1 MSLSGAIREQVRQR
15 AQCACEFCGVT
26 EIDTGGMLTIDHF
39 RPRAKA
45 GSDELENLI
54 YACITCNQY
63 KQDYWPQTETAPIL
77 WNPRQ
82 ESASQHFVEQ
92 EDGQL
97 TALTPIGIFT
107 IKRLRLNRSQLI
119 AVRQR
124 LQQHLQVERLL
135 RHYQELMTLQTE
147 INIQLTD
154 LTMEQQ
160 VLLKEQR
167 KWLRMLLSRLNQY

>member
-1 MSLSGAIREQVRQR
+1 MSLAASIREQVRQR
-15 AQCACEFCGVT
+15 AQCACEFCGIT

-39 RPRAKA
+39 QPRTKA

-54 YACITCNQY
+54 YACIACNQY
-63 KQDYWPQTETAPIL
+63 KQDYWPRTEIAPIL

-82 ESASQHFVEQ
+82 ESASEHFVEQ

-97 TALTPIGIFT
+97 TALTPVGIFT

-119 AVRQR
+119 VARQR
-124 LQQHLQVERLL
+124 RQQQLQVESLL
-135 RHYQELMTLQTE
+135 RRYQELTTLQAQ

-154 LTMEQQ
+154 LAMEQQ

-167 KWLRMLLSRLNQY
+167 KWLRMLLNRINQ

>member
-1 MSLSGAIREQVRQR
+1 MSLTASIREQVRQR
-15 AQCACEFCGVT
+15 AQCACEFCGTT
-26 EIDTGGMLTIDHF
+26 EIDTGGLLTIDHF
-39 RPRAKA
+39 QPRSKT
-45 GSDELENLI
+45 GSDVLENLI
-54 YACITCNQY
+54 YACIACNQY
-63 KQDYWPQTETAPIL
+63 KQDYWPRTETAPAL

-92 EDGQL
+92 ENGEL
-97 TALTPIGIFT
+97 TALTPTGVFT

-119 AVRQR
+119 AARQR
-124 LQQHLQVERLL
+124 RQQQLQVERLL
-135 RHYQELMTLQTE
+135 QRYQELTTLQAQ

-167 KWLRMLLSRLNQY
+167 KWLRVLLSRLNS

>member
-1 MSLSGAIREQVRQR
+1 MSLTTSIREQVRQR
-15 AQCACEFCGVT
+15 AYCACEFCGVT

-39 RPRAKA
+39 QPSSKA
-45 GSDELENLI
+45 GSDALENLI
-54 YACITCNQY
+54 YACICCNQY
-63 KQDYWPQTETAPIL
+63 KQDYWPLTEIAPTL

-97 TALTPIGIFT
+97 TAITAIGAFT

-119 AVRQR
+119 AARKRRQ
-124 LQQHLQVERLL
+124 QQSQVERLL
-135 RHYQELMTLQTE
+135 QRYQELTTLQAQ
-147 INIQLTD
+147 INIQLTN

-167 KWLRMLLSRLNQY
+167 KWLKMLLSRLNQ

>member
-1 MSLSGAIREQVRQR
+1 MSVSASIREQVRQR
-15 AQCACEFCGVT
+15 AQYACEFCGTT

-39 RPRAKA
+39 QPRTKA
-45 GSDELENLI
+45 GSNELENLI
-54 YACITCNQY
+54 YACVICNQY
-63 KQDYWPQTETAPIL
+63 KQDYWPRTETAPRL

-82 ESASQHFVEQ
+82 ESASEHFVEQ

-119 AVRQR
+119 VARQR
-124 LQQHLQVERLL
+124 RQQQVQVERLL
-135 RHYQELMTLQTE
+135 QRYQELTTLQAQ
-147 INIQLTD
+147 INLQLTD
-154 LTMEQQ
+154 LAIEQQ

-167 KWLRMLLSRLNQY
+167 KWLRMLLNRIHQ

>member
-1 MSLSGAIREQVRQR
+1 MSLTSSIREQVRQR
-15 AQCACEFCGVT
+15 AEYACEFCGVT

-39 RPRAKA
+39 RPRARS
-45 GSDELENLI
+45 GSDDLENLI
-54 YACITCNQY
+54 YACIACNQY
-63 KQDYWPQTETAPIL
+63 KQDYWPQTETAPTL

-82 ESASQHFVEQ
+82 ELASQHFFEQ

-107 IKRLRLNRSQLI
+107 LQRLRLNRSQLI
-119 AVRQR
+119 TARQR
-124 LQQHLQVERLL
+124 RREQLQVETLL
-135 RHYQELMTLQTE
+135 RRYQELTTLQAQ

-154 LTMEQQ
+154 LAIEQQ

-167 KWLRMLLSRLNQY
+167 KWLRMLLSRLNQ

>member
-1 MSLSGAIREQVRQR
+1 MSLAASIREQVRQH
-15 AQCACEFCGVT
+15 AQCACEFCGIT

-39 RPRAKA
+39 QPRTEA

-63 KQDYWPQTETAPIL
+63 KQDYWPRTETAPML

-82 ESASQHFVEQ
+82 ESASQHFIKQ

-97 TALTPIGIFT
+97 TALTSIGIFT

-119 AVRQR
+119 VARQR
-124 LQQHLQVERLL
+124 RQQQLQVERLL
-135 RHYQELMTLQTE
+135 QRYQALTTLQAQ
-147 INIQLTD
+147 INVQLTD
-154 LTMEQQ
+154 LAMEQQ

-167 KWLRMLLSRLNQY
+167 KWLRMLLNRINQ

>member
-1 MSLSGAIREQVRQR
+1 MSLAASIREQVRQR
-15 AQCACEFCGVT
+15 AQYTCEFCGIT

-39 RPRAKA
+39 QPCSKA
-45 GSDELENLI
+45 GLDTLENLI

-63 KQDYWPQTETAPIL
+63 KQDYWPRTETAPTL

-82 ESASQHFVEQ
+82 ESANQHFVEQ

-97 TALTPIGIFT
+97 TALTATGIFT

-119 AVRQR
+119 AARQR
-124 LQQHLQVERLL
+124 RQQQLQVEQLL
-135 RHYQELMTLQTE
+135 QRYQKLTNLQAQ

-154 LTMEQQ
+154 LAIEQQ

-167 KWLRMLLSRLNQY
+167 QWLRILLIRLNQ